1 MQAVI
6 GAAKA
11 GDWMVDADGGVVV
24 TVPVTGPLPLLPG
37 EYELVL
43 EAPAGAATEDAGRAS
58 GADAEP
64 SGSRV
69 S

>member
-1 MQAVI
+1 
-6 GAAKA
+6 
-11 GDWMVDADGGVVV
+11 MVDADGGVVV